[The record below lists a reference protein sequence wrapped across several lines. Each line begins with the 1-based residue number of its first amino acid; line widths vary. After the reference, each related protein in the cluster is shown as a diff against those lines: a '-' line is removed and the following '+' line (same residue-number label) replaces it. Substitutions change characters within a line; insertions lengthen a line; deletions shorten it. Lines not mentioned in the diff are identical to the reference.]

1 MENLKDLKLY
11 THKLNDSEVFIE
23 NILRVSNKRFQSDC
37 RVINDH
43 PFYSDF
49 NASIGFINPLY
60 LLECARQ
67 IETYLSHKEFG
78 ICLDSKFLLRNWSIN
93 YNITPLRN
101 SNNIKVDI
109 FTKNSINQK
118 MTKNVFNIIFSK
130 NDRVISE
137 IKINVTYVSSA
148 SYKLIRKNIQT
159 SPQQI
164 ELKENLQPESVCYNS
179 TRNVIL
185 TRLHDTPP
193 YISTIININKNNK
206 SFNDHEQD
214 HITGMNLTEAAKQL
228 CYYYLSKMH
237 ENIGY
242 FIPTEIDGDFFNYV
256 EINIPAIVK
265 IQKVSLYKDIYFF
278 NVNVLQNESI
288 MASLKL
294 KIERNIWKN

>member
-23 NILRVSNKRFQSDC
+23 KILRVSDKIFQSDC
-37 RVINDH
+37 LVINDH

-49 NASIGFINPLY
+49 NASVGFINPLY

-78 ICLDSKFLLRNWSIN
+78 IYLDSKFLLRKWSIK
-93 YNITPLRN
+93 YYITPLED
-101 SNNIKVDI
+101 SDKIKANI
-109 FTKNSINQK
+109 FTNKKATRNE
-118 MTKNVFNIIFSK
+118 FNIIFTK
-130 NDRVISE
+130 DDRIISE

-148 SYKLIRKNIQT
+148 CYKLIRKHIQT
-159 SPQQI
+159 SPQKI
-164 ELKENLQPESVCYNS
+164 ELKENLNPECVCYNS
-179 TRNVIL
+179 PDNVIL
-185 TRLHDTPP
+185 TRLHDTVP

-256 EINIPAIVK
+256 EINMPAIVK
-265 IQKVSLYKDIYFF
+265 IQKVSLYNDIYFF